1 MMARTVKL
9 YLYLSLTA
17 LLLSACQPMALT
29 KLPAATPQPTTPSF
43 MRTACLYQIPPD
55 EDVECGFLLTREVH
69 NDPTSR
75 IIRLHVVIFKSAS
88 AQPRAEPLVILNG
101 GPGSADAPVVGSL
114 LYSDMGLAWRTSH
127 DVILIDQRGTNFSI
141 PSLQCAPASSDPA
154 TTLPTFAMQT
164 QLEYANLQSCYSDLV
179 AREINL
185 SAYHLMESA
194 ADIHD
199 LRVALGYDQII
210 LYGYSYGSLLAMSIM
225 RDYPA
230 DVHSAILDSVLPLGI
245 DLTCE
250 RLSCLQSGLDA
261 LFAACAAD
269 APCHAAYPSLEADF
283 WTTIDRLRTDPVP
296 MALTFAG
303 QDYTVVVDDQLIIR
317 YVFLLLQQSAIRQ
330 LPAAIEAVARGYY
343 VDLARSWISYVASP
357 EPSIKRGEKSAEG
370 LYFSTMCSYLD
381 TFAADSPSN
390 TSADENAMPAA
401 EFHPALVEYGGAA
414 FAPCAFWD
422 VAPLD
427 VSFIAPLP
435 ASDIPTLVL
444 AGKFDP
450 GLAPYLS
457 HALLPN
463 LRQNS
468 YYELPVSHG
477 VVFAPCGL
485 YLTYAFLQDATQPPD
500 TACIEGMAVEWVLPE

>member
-1 MMARTVKL
+1 MVRIVKF
-9 YLYLSLTA
+9 YMYFSLTA
-17 LLLSACQPMALT
+17 LLLSACQPVEWRG
-29 KLPAATPQPTTPSF
+29 LPTTTPQPTTPSF
-43 MRTACLYQIPPD
+43 IRTACLYQIPPD

-88 AQPRAEPLVILNG
+88 AQPRAQPLVILNG

-114 LYSDMGLAWRTSH
+114 LYSDMGLAWRTNH
-127 DVILIDQRGTNFSI
+127 DVIVIDQRGTNFSI
-141 PSLQCAPASSDPA
+141 PSLQCAAGTSDPG
-154 TTLPTFAMQT
+154 TVLPSFAAQT
-164 QLEYANLQSCYSDLV
+164 QQEYANLQNCYSDLV

-185 SAYHLMESA
+185 SAYNLLESA

-230 DVHSAILDSVLPLGI
+230 DVHSAILDSVLPLGV

-269 APCHAAYPSLEADF
+269 APCHAAYPTLEADF
-283 WTTIDRLRTDPVP
+283 WTAIDRLRAAPVP
-296 MALTFAG
+296 MDLTFAG
-303 QDYTVVVDDQLIIR
+303 HDYMVKIDDQLFIR

-330 LPAAIEAVARGYY
+330 LPATIEAVVKGDHM
-343 VDLARSWISYVASP
+343 DLARSWISYVGSP
-357 EPSIKRGEKSAEG
+357 EPSIKRGENSAEG
-370 LYFSTMCSYLD
+370 LYFATMCSYLD
-381 TFAADSPSN
+381 TFAAAPP
-390 TSADENAMPAA
+390 TTTPAGENAMPAA
-401 EFHPALVEYGGAA
+401 EFHPALAEYGGAA

-427 VSFIAPLP
+427 ISFTAPMP
-435 ASDIPTLVL
+435 PSDIPTLVL

-450 GLAPYLS
+450 GLAPYLTQS
-457 HALLPN
+457 LLPN
-463 LRQNS
+463 LHQNY

-485 YLTYAFLQDATQPPD
+485 YLTYAFLQDATQPP
-500 TACIEGMAVEWVLPE
+500 AVTCMEE